1 MKNAIPYI
9 PTLLPILLFCR
20 HTEIKLDLYEISVS
34 LGLPKMEIIK
44 MMKEETLSVR
54 NTAVDIKIIGNLGKF
69 SLFHETK
76 SLVLQKL

>member
-1 MKNAIPYI
+1 M
-9 PTLLPILLFCR
+9 
-20 HTEIKLDLYEISVS
+20 
-34 LGLPKMEIIK
+34 GLPKMEILK
-44 MMKEETLSVR
+44 RMKEETLSVR